1 MPDLGER
8 GNVMGPQQ
16 IARIVHP
23 PAEMLA
29 AAEHLLNALMR
40 GDHASVE
47 AMTPPHVR
55 DEMMQIANAIPAN
68 RYDTFEIIGRARVS
82 RHYFLKAQL
91 IGANVE
97 PFKFQF
103 RLGETD
109 GKWAVREALN
119 LTGRGSAWTRGRRK
133 EGDCA
138 VKNDSRH
145 KR

>member
-8 GNVMGPQQ
+8 GNVMGPQP
-16 IARIVHP
+16 IAPIVEP
-23 PAEMLA
+23 PAEMFA

-40 GDHASVE
+40 GDHASIE

-55 DEMMQIANAIPAN
+55 DEMMQIAKAIAPGK
-68 RYDTFEIIGRARVS
+68 YDKFELIGRARVS

-91 IGANVE
+91 TGAGVE

-109 GKWAVREALN
+109 GKWTVREALN
-119 LTGRGSAWTRGRRK
+119 LTGRRSAWTR
-133 EGDCA
+133 
-138 VKNDSRH
+138 
-145 KR
+145 

>member
-8 GNVMGPQQ
+8 GNVMGPQP
-16 IARIVHP
+16 IAPIVEP

-29 AAEHLLNALMR
+29 AADHLLSALIR
-40 GDHASVE
+40 GDLASVD

-55 DEMMQIANAIPAN
+55 DEMMEIAKAIPSGK
-68 RYDTFEIIGRARVS
+68 YDKFEIIGRARVS

-91 IGANVE
+91 IAANSE

-109 GKWAVREALN
+109 GKWTVREALN
-119 LTGRGSAWTRGRRK
+119 LTGRRSAW
-133 EGDCA
+133 
-138 VKNDSRH
+138 SR
-145 KR
+145 

>member
-8 GNVMGPQQ
+8 GNVMGPQP
-16 IARIVHP
+16 IAPIVEP
-23 PAEMLA
+23 PAAMLA
-29 AAEHLLNALMR
+29 AADHLLNALMR

-55 DEMMQIANAIPAN
+55 DEMLAIAKEIPPN
-68 RYDTFEIIGRARVS
+68 RYAKFEIIGRARVS

-91 IGANVE
+91 TGADAE

-109 GKWAVREALN
+109 GKWTVREALN
-119 LTGRGSAWTRGRRK
+119 LTGRRSAWTR
-133 EGDCA
+133 
-138 VKNDSRH
+138 
-145 KR
+145 